1 MQSVGAYEAKTTFS
15 KLLERVNQG
24 EIISITKH
32 GVAVA
37 VIQPPATAR
46 KSSPRQ
52 AVAELRRFRSQHSL
66 KGISLKKMIEEGR
79 R

>member
-1 MQSVGAYEAKTTFS
+1 MQSVGAYEAKTSLS
-15 KLLERVNQG
+15 KLLERVHQG

-32 GVAVA
+32 GVTAA
-37 VIQPPATAR
+37 ILQPPATAK

-52 AVAELRRFRSQHSL
+52 AVEALRQLRSKHSL
-66 KGISLKKMIEEGR
+66 RGISLKKMIEEDR